1 MALTDDVRCV
11 KGASR
16 PMAISGALVA
26 LLVALGIAAASAST
40 LTTVS
45 ADVAVF
51 GGPCTITP
59 PTPPPGNEPYVIP
72 CQ

>member
-1 MALTDDVRCV
+1 MAPAGAVRYV
-11 KGASR
+11 RGTSR
-16 PMAISGALVA
+16 PMAISGALAA
-26 LLVALGIAAASAST
+26 LLIVLGIAVASAST

-59 PTPPPGNEPYVIP
+59 PTPPPGNEPYLIP